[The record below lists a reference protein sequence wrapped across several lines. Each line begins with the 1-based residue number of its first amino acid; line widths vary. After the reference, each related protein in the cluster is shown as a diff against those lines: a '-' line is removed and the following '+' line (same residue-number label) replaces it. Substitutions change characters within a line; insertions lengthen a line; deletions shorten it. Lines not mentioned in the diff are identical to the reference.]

1 MENSIEHI
9 RHATSILNIG
19 GKRILVDPVL
29 GDKGVNRVVPLT
41 KNRERN
47 PLVPL
52 PFMPDITTIDA
63 VLLTH
68 LHEDHLDR
76 TAVKMIP
83 PEMTIFCQYVDTMRL
98 RRVGFKD
105 VRTVEEAGYVW
116 QDITITRFAVK
127 HGRGFV
133 GKLMGNSSGFIIKS
147 VEGTLCLSGDSIC
160 DNKFEEVLT
169 RYKPDAIIV
178 NAGAAQML
186 FGAPITMGTTDMS
199 RLCHF
204 VPDTQIIAV
213 HMEAINHCGLTRIM
227 LREFLDENEIGS
239 NVSIPDDGESVVCF
253 S

>member
-1 MENSIEHI
+1 MENCIEHI

-29 GDKGVNRVVPLT
+29 GDKGANRVVPFT

-83 PEMTIFCQYVDTMRL
+83 LDMTIFCQYVDTMRL
-98 RRVGFKD
+98 RRVGFTD
-105 VRTVEEAGYVW
+105 VRTVEEDGVEW
-116 QDITITRFAVK
+116 EGITLIRFAVN

-133 GKLMGNSSGFIIKS
+133 GKIMGNSSGFIIKS
-147 VEGTLCLSGDSIC
+147 SDGSLCLSGDALC
-160 DNKFEEVLT
+160 DNRFEEIVE
-169 RYKPDAIIV
+169 RYKPDTIIV

-199 RLCHF
+199 RLCNY
-204 VPDTQIIAV
+204 VPDTRIIAV
-213 HMEAINHCGLTRIM
+213 HMEAINHCGLTRIV
-227 LREFLDENEIGS
+227 LREFLDGNGIGS
-239 NVSIPDDGESVVCF
+239 NVIIPDDGESVDLF